1 MIGPACHC
9 NPGISGQ
16 VVLRAG
22 MPGLSLSE
30 PAVGHRDHLS
40 QSRSESESG
49 GHHRVS
55 SEPVNITAE
64 LED

>member
-9 NPGISGQ
+9 NYGISGQ

-22 MPGLSLSE
+22 MPGLRLSE
-30 PAVGHRDHLS
+30 RAVGHRDHLS
-40 QSRSESESG
+40 QSELESG
-49 GHHRVS
+49 GHHRVR
-55 SEPVNITAE
+55 SEPVNTTAE